1 MLMKAAERMIRC
13 LVKKEIIDPFLYD
26 VYLYGCETVLYT
38 IVSTAG
44 LIVTGILLQYTW
56 ETIILVGVFYL
67 NQSLGGGFHANTHIR
82 CFFTMLLGLICAFF
96 LIDLH
101 LPRWSLIV
109 IGAGS
114 VGILLYF
121 PLVLHVNKQHLENNA
136 SFFIKRSRII
146 TFIQAAML
154 LFITFLPCH
163 RLGRVYLWSLA
174 LCAISRGVAGIS
186 QQKHHNNIH
195 MHIEF

>member
-121 PLVLHVNKQHLENNA
+121 SNIYNQKSNKYRSLDRRKPNFPKKCCKTESVYCRIYNICCPRKFLKFLHTSKRRYTAKIAESHAYKKQVRMCL
-136 SFFIKRSRII
+136 SKPI
-146 TFIQAAML
+146 
-154 LFITFLPCH
+154 
-163 RLGRVYLWSLA
+163 
-174 LCAISRGVAGIS
+174 
-186 QQKHHNNIH
+186 
-195 MHIEF
+195 